1 MAAEKLNSTTLAGQP
16 TGGVRRVATQR
27 SGIVTAVV
35 SPYAR
40 QSYVPLPTNA
50 AGQAAR
56 TGANVSARLAP
67 NARQTHVV
75 T

>member
-1 MAAEKLNSTTLAGQP
+1 MAGQP
-16 TGGVRRVATQR
+16 TGGVRRVATRR
-27 SGIVTAVV
+27 SGIATAVV
-35 SPYAR
+35 SPFAR
-40 QSYVPLPTNA
+40 QTFVPLPTNA

-56 TGANVSARLAP
+56 VGANVPAVVAP